1 MVLAVFAVGAFG
13 FAASVVDFLR
23 PRGFGAGF
31 DAGFFASAASPL
43 SDLLFVRLMGL
54 FSTSSSSS
62 GTGESGRLPFM
73 LATFEAGAFP
83 FAFEVGAFPFALE
96 AGAFDAGFEAGA
108 LDAGLDAGA
117 LDVGFE
123 AATFASTSLS
133 PTVDSGFPR
142 EDLRVRPA
150 MEVGFREQWFP
161 QIMGRRKPVVECSEG
176 LSRPP
181 VA

>member
-117 LDVGFE
+117 LDVDFE
-123 AATFASTSLS
+123 AATFVSSLS

-142 EDLRVRPA
+142 EDLRVRPV
-150 MEVGFREQWFP
+150 MEVEIQRA
-161 QIMGRRKPVVECSEG
+161 MV
-176 LSRPP
+176 SRDGGKKDASSRVLWPP